1 MRYIIVSVHGLKEI
15 VDYELP
21 NHLTFLQCYD
31 IIKKDMLLRE
41 NSSKVKVKNSKKVFA
56 ITQTLN
62 DSNITEGDALEFI

>member
-31 IIKKDMLLRE
+31 IIKKDMLLKE